1 MSISIHG
8 RNATTRTSEAQ
19 RVNQMTIINSVYAS
33 PSTAKRGAKRQGI
46 TNLKLVPTPDGKV
59 ELRDMDRP
67 LYNWAVREKSQ
78 VKGSVAIVWDIAKA
92 AYAAG
97 NVKRKDIIAQ
107 CVEAGVAVNTAKT
120 QLQHYRT
127 AAGMTKAQA

>member
-1 MSISIHG
+1 MV
-8 RNATTRTSEAQ
+8 RTSKHKGSNE
-19 RVNQMTIINSVYAS
+19 MTINNPVYAS
-33 PSTAKRGAKRQGI
+33 KSTAKRGAQRQGI
-46 TNLKLVPTPDGKV
+46 ANAKLVDLPDGKV

-78 VKGSVAIVWDIAKA
+78 VKGAVAIVWDIAKA
-92 AYAAG
+92 AYDAG

-120 QLQHYRT
+120 QLQHYRA